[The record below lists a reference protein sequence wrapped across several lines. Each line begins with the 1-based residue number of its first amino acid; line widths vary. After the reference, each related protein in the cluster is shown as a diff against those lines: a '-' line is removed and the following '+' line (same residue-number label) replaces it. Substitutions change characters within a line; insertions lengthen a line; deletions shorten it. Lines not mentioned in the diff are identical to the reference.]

1 MGNKYPYVKRAITA
15 RIKKLFNTFSA
26 VVVSGARQVGKST
39 MLDHVFAGLP
49 HIVFDPIQ
57 DIQNARQE
65 PDLFLDN
72 NPPPIIL
79 DEIQYAPEL
88 IPAIKR
94 RIDHLQKPSLYLLT
108 GSQQWGVLKNISE
121 SLAGRAALLDLE
133 GFSLAEIAE
142 VASEKTW
149 LSLWLEDTQHFIHH
163 NPSRLALPTSLIEQ
177 LWRGFLPETKFLDLD
192 LIADFH
198 ASYQR
203 TYIERDIRLLAD
215 VSDLQLFTRFVKLCA
230 AHTAQ
235 EINYSKMGRDI
246 GITPQTTKRWLN
258 ILTQAFEWFEIP
270 AYANN
275 AIKKISNKP
284 KGYFADTGQV
294 CFSQMISSPQALPSH
309 PLWGAIFE
317 NAVVCELRKQMSL
330 MPTPPR
336 LYHWRVYSGAECDLV
351 LERDGKFFPIE
362 IKAKSQISRADVRG
376 FQAFRQ
382 THPNLNVQNGLVIAP
397 VSTLYQVTEQDYVIP
412 WDLH

>member
-1 MGNKYPYVKRAITA
+1 MANKFPYVKRALTH
-15 RIKKLFNTFSA
+15 RLQKLFNAFSA
-26 VVVSGARQVGKST
+26 VVISGARQVGKST
-39 MLDHVFAGLP
+39 LLDHAFEGLP
-49 HIVFDPIQ
+49 RIVFDPVL
-57 DIQNARQE
+57 DIQNARHDPE
-65 PDLFLDN
+65 LFLNN

-94 RIDHLQKPSLYLLT
+94 RIDILQKPGLYLLT
-108 GSQQWGVLKNISE
+108 GSQQWGVLKEISE

-133 GFSLAEIAE
+133 GFSLAEIAN

-149 LSLWLEDTQHFIHH
+149 LSRWLDDPEKFIKEKGQ
-163 NPSRLALPTSLIEQ
+163 RLSLPTTLVEQ
-177 LWRGFLPETKFLDLD
+177 LWRGFLPETKFLELD
-192 LIADFH
+192 LIPDFH

-215 VSDLQLFTRFVKLCA
+215 VADLQLFTRFVKLCA

-235 EINYSKMGRDI
+235 EINYSEIGRDI
-246 GITPQTTKRWLN
+246 GVTPQTAKRWLN
-258 ILTQAFEWFEIP
+258 ILTQAFEWFEVP

-275 AIKKISNKP
+275 AVKKISNKP

-317 NAVVCELRKQMSL
+317 NAVVSEIRKQMAL
-330 MPTPPR
+330 ILTPPM
-336 LYHWRVYSGAECDLV
+336 LYHWRIHSGAECDLV

-362 IKAKSQISRADVRG
+362 IKAKTKITRSDVRG
-376 FQAFRQ
+376 FKSFRE
-382 THPNLNVQNGLVIAP
+382 TYPNLNVQPGLVIAP
-397 VSTLYQVTEQDYVIP
+397 VTTIYAVTEDDYVVP
-412 WDLH
+412 WDLK